1 MVDPQSSLATA
12 LRLDRQFQKVKS
24 STHDLVS
31 VALDN
36 DACSGTDVYEVP
48 QLDHAARPWL
58 LFRARE
64 GEQRISDALLQ
75 ALFEVEQRIPHLSRH
90 YQLRIKK
97 WILCLTQP
105 ISNNTWK
112 RCRNQY
118 CQLLLYQLVDKGRLT
133 EPFNCEPKPGPLQNL
148 PANALA
154 EWQLSQRSISRWRG
168 QTGCAS

>member
-1 MVDPQSSLATA
+1 LT
-12 LRLDRQFQKVKS
+12 LFC
-24 STHDLVS
+24 

-36 DACSGTDVYEVP
+36 GACSW
-48 QLDHAARPWL
+48 LDMYAVHVHTLYCMFTTFHSRGSL
-58 LFRARE
+58 S
-64 GEQRISDALLQ
+64 EQRKDRRNKPDALLQ
-75 ALFEVEQRIPHLSRH
+75 VLFEVEQRIPHLSRH

-112 RCRNQY
+112 RSRNQY

-133 EPFNCEPKPGPLQNL
+133 EPFNSEPKTGPLQNL

-154 EWQLSQRSISRWRG
+154 EWRLSQRSTSRWRG
-168 QTGCAS
+168 QAGCAL